1 MYFSMMLLSVLL
13 CSCTDSINKN
23 NNNDSIISPSE
34 NISIARSSVNPN
46 AIKTYEETVKS
57 FETTDHFKVS
67 IFETNQTFNFLIK
80 ISYKQMNETD
90 TLHVPDFG
98 SLPSVDI
105 IKGDSI
111 RPSCIIGFYDKNKN
125 FKESKLIY
133 YKENILKIK
142 VLKYYAVY
150 SD

>member
-1 MYFSMMLLSVLL
+1 MLLSVLL

-34 NISIARSSVNPN
+34 NISTARSSVNPN

>member
-1 MYFSMMLLSVLL
+1 MLLSVLL

-34 NISIARSSVNPN
+34 NISTARSSVNPN
-46 AIKTYEETVKS
+46 AIKTYEETIKS

>member
-1 MYFSMMLLSVLL
+1 MLLSVLL

>member
-1 MYFSMMLLSVLL
+1 MMLLSVLL